1 MSIYIT
7 MKARSDKSQVTP
19 DEFLTWAQ
27 QDIKGGDKRGIANA
41 LTNAKRALHARID
54 EILYLV
60 RVRYA
65 NDWTNQHNTASKLK
79 ILKYLNIQTTDIANV
94 LTSRRN
100 DLEHYYKLPPLKQ
113 VRADVQT
120 GRLWLD
126 NLKSYLTTPIVIA
139 GLPIKSCVPSPHVRT
154 RKKKLSLTVGSTNKI
169 WFFCDAKR
177 KLIILKSDGTQSET
191 SYNKIKWK
199 DLIKYQQPYF
209 SDSNSLVVPS
219 MSIASKIYR
228 KYEQLVNR
236 NNREVIIPFDKIM
249 LEESDV
255 WHGE

>member
-1 MSIYIT
+1 
-7 MKARSDKSQVTP
+7 MKSKSDKSRVTP

-27 QDIKGGDKRGIANA
+27 QEIKKDGGRRAIANA
-41 LTNAKRALHARID
+41 LTNTKRALHARID
-54 EILYLV
+54 EILDSV

-65 NDWTNQHNTASKLK
+65 NDWKKTLNTDFKLNV
-79 ILKYLNIQTTDIANV
+79 LRCLNIQTTYIADV

-120 GRLWLD
+120 GSLLLD
-126 NLKSYLTTPIVIA
+126 NLKPYSTTSIVIA
-139 GLPIKSCVPSPHVRT
+139 GLPIKSCVPSPYVRT
-154 RKKKLSLTVGSTNKI
+154 KKKLSMKVGSTKRI
-169 WFFCDAKR
+169 WFFCDAKQ

-191 SYNKIKWK
+191 NYNKYKWK
-199 DLIKYQQPYF
+199 ELLNYQKPYLP
-209 SDSNSLVVPS
+209 DSNSRVVSS

-228 KYEQLVNR
+228 EYKQLVNR
-236 NNREVIIPFDKIM
+236 NKRGIIIPHDTIM

-255 WHGE
+255 LHWEPK